1 MFHFLYVFECIIIFK
16 HIFIS
21 TQETSTNQKKSG
33 PEYRF
38 TFDFG
43 PSWYWMPDL
52 FDAIYERFGGRKVSE
67 FYERRL
73 LDPAYRIYH
82 SNSSFS
88 DNSSE
93 EGSFSILA
101 INIFLL

>member
-1 MFHFLYVFECIIIFK
+1 M
-16 HIFIS
+16 FIS
-21 TQETSTNQKKSG
+21 PQEKSTSQKKSG

-82 SNSSFS
+82 SNSSSF
-88 DNSSE
+88 DNSAG
-93 EGSFSILA
+93 EGTF
-101 INIFLL
+101 